1 MIKFE
6 IKWLLSKLY
15 YLLIASK
22 KNTYYRMSLVA
33 SINIS
38 QGSVATCYMYGGP
51 CKFTTDSDG

>member
-38 QGSVATCYMYGGP
+38 QGSVATR
-51 CKFTTDSDG
+51 